1 MLVTDDTHHPLHTPH
16 SLAWLAGIWLAA
28 TGLLALCFKILLT
41 SLLPLWA
48 CWALLLQHEW
58 WILGLTQSTRSLTSN
73 LFRYS
78 LIWSP
83 LLAGLLLGSYWSH
96 YGTDLLAF
104 LQTLSIRLGLT
115 L

>member
-1 MLVTDDTHHPLHTPH
+1 MLVTDDTHHPLRTPH
-16 SLAWLAGIWLAA
+16 SLAWLTGIWLAA
-28 TGLLALCFKILLT
+28 TGLLALYFKILLT